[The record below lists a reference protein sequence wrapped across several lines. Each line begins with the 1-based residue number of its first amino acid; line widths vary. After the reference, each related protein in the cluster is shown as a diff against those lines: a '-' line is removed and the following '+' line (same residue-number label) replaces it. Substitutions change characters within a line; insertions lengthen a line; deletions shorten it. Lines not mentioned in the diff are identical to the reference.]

1 MPLSLIHIYIA
12 DKLRTIFHESITSVE
27 AAQNIVV
34 FKTLAGLAGGACE
47 ALDHMDINGIVGT
60 LAGENTVFVVMRD
73 NASAETF
80 CQEIQE
86 ML

>member
-1 MPLSLIHIYIA
+1 MV
-12 DKLRTIFHESITSVE
+12 VE
-27 AAQNIVV
+27 
-34 FKTLAGLAGGACE
+34 TLAGLAGGAWE
-47 ALDHMDINGIVGT
+47 ELDHMDINGIVGT

>member
-1 MPLSLIHIYIA
+1 MRALPAWRRPRISWYL
-12 DKLRTIFHESITSVE
+12 KRWPVWP
-27 AAQNIVV
+27 AAP
-34 FKTLAGLAGGACE
+34 CE